1 MSRFSSKTSL
11 RPFLAVLALA
21 LAAAAAAEQRI
32 DVVRNG
38 VTATLV
44 LPEYK
49 SQGVSYAS
57 FNDIA
62 RQIGAAFA
70 VTGGSAVMDLD
81 GARIEA
87 PLESNALQAAGADL
101 ALRHPVRAYGSDA
114 LIAIEDLVPVLRA
127 AFGFAPPETAAS
139 GSALAIEPM
148 ETPLESVALPPPAE
162 ATPDLEMA
170 PLESVS
176 PPPAAPLPAAPFQD
190 TRNFLLA
197 VDPGHGGEDTGA
209 AGPGGLLEKDLC
221 LNVAGQVRRLLK
233 ERYGVATVATRDAD
247 EARGAGQRAAS
258 IESSGAQL
266 VLSIHCG
273 ASMAPGARGPAL
285 VAHRPAAQLSTAP
298 KPGLRAAQALAAS
311 LRAIDGQDAPAVH
324 EMPLLLHQ
332 ASEVP
337 GVLIEL
343 GNLSNPEDEARLAS
357 EAYQRQLAEAIAEGI
372 HQLVGGGAPAEA
384 SP

>member
-1 MSRFSSKTSL
+1 MSVFPLKTSL
-11 RPFLAVLALA
+11 RPVLAALALA
-21 LAAAAAAEQRI
+21 LALAAAAAEQRI
-32 DVVRNG
+32 DVVRDG

-49 SQGVSYAS
+49 SQGISYAS

-62 RQIGAAFA
+62 RQLGAAFA

-114 LIAIEDLVPVLRA
+114 LIAIEDLLPALQA
-127 AFGFAPPETAAS
+127 AFGFAAPESASS
-139 GSALAIEPM
+139 GSALAVEPM
-148 ETPLESVALPPPAE
+148 EAPLESVEAPPPAGPS
-162 ATPDLEMA
+162 PDVEMA

-176 PPPAAPLPAAPFQD
+176 APPAAPSFGA
-190 TRNFLLA
+190 RGNFLLA
-197 VDPGHGGEDTGA
+197 IDPGHGGEDTGA
-209 AGPGGLLEKDLC
+209 TGPGGLLEKDLS
-221 LNVAGQVRRLLK
+221 LKVAGQVRRLLK
-233 ERYGVATVATRDAD
+233 EQYGVATIATRDAD
-247 EARGAGQRAAS
+247 ETRGAGQRAAS
-258 IESSGAQL
+258 IESAGAQL

-273 ASMAPGARGPAL
+273 ASLAPGARGPVL
-285 VAHRPAAQLSTAP
+285 LAHRPAAQLSTDP
-298 KPGLRAAQALAAS
+298 KPSVRAAEALAAA
-311 LRAIDGQDAPAVH
+311 LQKVDGQAAPAVH

-337 GVLIEL
+337 GILVEL

-357 EAYQRQLAEAIAEGI
+357 EAYQRQLAAAIAEGI
-372 HQLVGGGAPAEA
+372 NQLVGGGAPAEA
-384 SP
+384 TP